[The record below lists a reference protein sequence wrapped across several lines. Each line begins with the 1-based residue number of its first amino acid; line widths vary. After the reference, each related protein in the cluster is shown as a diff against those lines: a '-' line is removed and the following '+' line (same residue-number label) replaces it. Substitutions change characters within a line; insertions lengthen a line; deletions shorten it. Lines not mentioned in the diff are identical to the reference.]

1 MSPSYRI
8 VFYVSGHGFG
18 HASRIIE
25 VIHALLE
32 ARPDV
37 SIAVRT
43 SAPRRLFERTLDTSV
58 EFFDVQ
64 CDTGMAQTD
73 SLHVDEAESISR
85 ARAFHDRLSEKAAGE
100 AVYLK
105 RSGAGLVVG
114 DIPPLAFA
122 AAAEAGLASVAI
134 GNFTWD
140 WIYEGC
146 AGEVPGGLI
155 RAIRDAYRTVTLALR
170 LPMAGGFA
178 GLERLTRDIPFI
190 ARHSRRESAEVRRWL
205 EIPEGKT
212 VLLMSFGGYG
222 LAGLNTAALSN
233 LGDYAIVTTDF
244 PTQGNAINPA
254 PGLICLSEQRL
265 YGDGYRYEDLVRAS
279 DVVVTKPGYG
289 IISECIANDTAILY
303 TSRGRFPEYDVLV
316 REMPNYLRAQFI
328 EQDDLRAGQ
337 WAPALEKLLSS
348 SKSASTPTRK
358 PDTNGAQVA
367 AENILAALAS
377 EP

>member
-18 HASRIIE
+18 HSSRSIE
-25 VIHALLE
+25 VIRALHDR
-32 ARPDV
+32 RPDV

-43 SAPRRLFERTLDTSV
+43 SAPRRLFERTLGGSV

-64 CDTGMAQTD
+64 CDTGMAQVD
-73 SLHVDEAESISR
+73 SLLLDEAESISQ

-100 AVYLK
+100 ADYLK
-105 RSGAGLVVG
+105 RSGARLVVG

-140 WIYEGC
+140 WIYEGYT
-146 AGEVPGGLI
+146 GEFPGGLI
-155 RAIRDAYRTVTLALR
+155 RTIRDAYRTVSLALR
-170 LPMAGGFA
+170 LPMAGGFT
-178 GLERLTRDIPFI
+178 GLERVTRDIPFI
-190 ARHSRRESAEVRRWL
+190 ARHSRRDPAEVRRWL
-205 EIPEGKT
+205 EIPQGKT

-233 LGDYAIVTTDF
+233 LGDYTIVTTDF
-244 PTQGNAINPA
+244 PTQGNPINPA
-254 PGLICLSEQRL
+254 PGMICLSERRL
-265 YGDGYRYEDLVRAS
+265 YDNGYRYEDLVRAS

-289 IISECIANDTAILY
+289 IISECIANGTAMLY
-303 TSRGRFPEYDVLV
+303 TSRGRFPEYEVLV
-316 REMPNYLRAQFI
+316 RQMPNYLRAQFI
-328 EQDDLRAGQ
+328 EQEDLRAGR

-348 SKSASTPTRK
+348 PKPEGK
-358 PDTNGAQVA
+358 PDTHGAQVA